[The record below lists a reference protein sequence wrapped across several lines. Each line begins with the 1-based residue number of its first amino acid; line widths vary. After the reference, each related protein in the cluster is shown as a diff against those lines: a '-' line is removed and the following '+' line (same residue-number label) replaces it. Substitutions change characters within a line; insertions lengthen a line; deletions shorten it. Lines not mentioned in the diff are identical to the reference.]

1 MLKKISFLFGFL
13 ALAGC
18 QSTVVTQ
25 GGAEGSSTEISE
37 VTLGN
42 DGTFRVGVL
51 LPLSGNAAKQ
61 GNGLKNATMLALED
75 EMSLTLSC
83 NITIP
88 KERPRELGLPPLMR

>member
-61 GNGLKNATMLALED
+61 GNGLKNATKIGRAHV
-75 EMSLTLSC
+75 
-83 NITIP
+83 
-88 KERPRELGLPPLMR
+88 

>member
-61 GNGLKNATMLALED
+61 GNGLKNATMLAT
-75 EMSLTLSC
+75 SLTLSC

-88 KERPRELGLPPLMR
+88 KERPRELRLPPLMR

>member
-61 GNGLKNATMLALED
+61 GNGLKNRPF
-75 EMSLTLSC
+75 
-83 NITIP
+83 P
-88 KERPRELGLPPLMR
+88 KKPAHAMFRLLPSTPVQMFCSPEFIRSD